1 VAVSKTVGYLGRGF
15 FLAKPIF
22 YVIKTIDMIA
32 KIKKY
37 SNEIVGEMK
46 KVSWPTKQQLRE
58 STIVVIVMTGIITLF
73 TFVIDE
79 IMTVVIKTIF

>member
-1 VAVSKTVGYLGRGF
+1 
-15 FLAKPIF
+15 
-22 YVIKTIDMIA
+22 MIA

-79 IMTVVIKTIF
+79 IMTVVMKTIF